1 MEHVSNALLVRL
13 GGDVESAAKILQDSY
28 GVDKVI
34 VRSLADIPRTSFA
47 RVAVV
52 GEPPVDEI
60 GYGLVPLLALRC
72 WPERMVTIDTRT
84 RSAHEYGFG
93 HFFAHALRMSVTQ
106 LTASGGAVALQRM
119 LAQALQV
126 NGLPAVETTSTGLQR
141 ILYVRPH
148 AGIPAG
154 VGGSVTHAHEV
165 IRALRRA
172 GVTVEAVTSDPA
184 IARTAAA
191 DPDPPCHW
199 RTLKVARSLKAIPAS
214 AMLAVDLGIAFSARQ
229 AARRADVIYQRHAR
243 FSLSG
248 ALLSR
253 LTGKPLFLEYN
264 GSEVYTGTKWG
275 QHTPLLGQLAVCE
288 RTALASATL
297 IIVVAEASRA
307 ELIDMGVDPQ
317 RILLNPNGVDPGRF
331 AQGGGHEIRRTLALA
346 DAELIGF
353 VGSFGPWHGASVLA
367 RAFSI
372 LASRRP
378 RARLLLIGDGPQR
391 NEVTRILRADGLT
404 DRAVFTGTL
413 PPLEVPAYLDACDVL
428 ASPHVD
434 LGGNVQF
441 FGSPTKL
448 FEYMASGKPIV
459 ASRLGQIGDVLDDG
473 RSALLVAPGDVA
485 ELAGALEHC
494 LANRGAANGLGAAAR
509 ADAIKRHTWS
519 DNAAR
524 LIDAYA
530 DLVSTGRAGNRS

>member
-1 MEHVSNALLVRL
+1 VISALLVRL
-13 GGDVESAAKILQDSY
+13 GGDVESAAEILQDSY

-34 VRSLADIPRTSFA
+34 VRSLADIPRSRFA
-47 RVAVV
+47 RIAVV
-52 GEPPVDEI
+52 GEPPAGEI
-60 GYGLVPLLALRC
+60 GYGLLPLVALRC
-72 WPERMVTIDTRT
+72 LPDRIVSIDTRT

-93 HFFAHALRMSVTQ
+93 RFFAHALPTSVAQ
-106 LTASGGAVALQRM
+106 LTASGGAVALQRL
-119 LAQALQV
+119 LAQTLQLR
-126 NGLPAVETTSTGLQR
+126 GTPAVKTKSSGLQR
-141 ILYVRPH
+141 ILYLRPH

-165 IRALRRA
+165 IRALRDA
-172 GVTVEAVTSDPA
+172 GITVEAVTSDPA

-191 DPDPPCHW
+191 EPEPPCQW
-199 RTLKVARSLKAIPAS
+199 RTLKVARSLRAIPAS
-214 AMLAVDLGIAFSARQ
+214 AMVAVDLAIASSSRQ

-253 LTGKPLFLEYN
+253 LAGKPLFLEYN
-264 GSEVYTGTKWG
+264 GSEVYTGTNWG
-275 QHTPLLGQLAVCE
+275 QRTPLLGQLAACE
-288 RTALASATL
+288 RAALASATL
-297 IIVVAEASRA
+297 IVVVAEASRA
-307 ELIDMGVDPQ
+307 ELIDMGVEPH
-317 RILLNPNGVDPGRF
+317 RILLNPNGVDPRRF
-331 AQGGGHEIRRTLALA
+331 AEGGGHEIRRRLALE
-346 DAELIGF
+346 DAEIIGF
-353 VGSFGPWHGASVLA
+353 VGSFGPWHGALILA
-367 RAFSI
+367 RAFAA
-372 LASRRP
+372 LANRRP
-378 RARLLLIGDGPQR
+378 CARLLLVGDGPQR
-391 NEVTRILRADGLT
+391 DEVAQMLRNYRLT
-404 DRAVFTGTL
+404 DRAVLTGTV

-473 RSALLVAPGDVA
+473 RSALLVPPGDVA

-494 LANRGAANGLGAAAR
+494 LANRDAATALGAAAR
-509 ADAIKRHTWS
+509 SDAVKHHTWS

-524 LIDAYA
+524 LIDAYDELA
-530 DLVSTGRAGNRS
+530 TAGRGSETS